1 MTRETTSR
9 ANYRLTSKD
18 DAKDDAEEKK
28 MQSEAAKLYRKST
41 RLRALYPDNKEIKK
55 IAERA
60 RFLLFPKKMRKRLT
74 ALGLDP
80 DSKETHIIEHR

>member
-9 ANYRLTSKD
+9 ANYRLTS
-18 DAKDDAEEKK
+18 KDDAEEKK

-74 ALGLDP
+74 ELGLDP
-80 DSKETHIIEHR
+80 DSKATYTIEHR